1 MANEPYMK
9 YRAGLGHVGSY
20 QVSGIPWITGS
31 TDIDNGQEHKISFPY
46 VAKSVTIINKSAVDL
61 RIHFNSTSSDGGAQV
76 ITGLHFITLTE
87 DRDSISFNVKCKEIY
102 ISNGSGDANGSYEVV
117 AELTSIETTNMY
129 ALTGSGLTTLD
140 GTQEII

>member
-31 TDIDNGQEHKISFPY
+31 TDIDDGQEQKISFPY
-46 VAKSVTIINKSAVDL
+46 VAKSVTIINKAAPDL

-76 ITGLHFITLTE
+76 ITGRHFITLT
-87 DRDSISFNVKCKEIY
+87 DAKDSITLNVKCKEIY
-102 ISNGSGDANGSYEVV
+102 ISNASGANNGSYEVI

-140 GTQEII
+140 GT

>member
-76 ITGLHFITLTE
+76 VTGLHFITLTE

-140 GTQEII
+140 GT